1 MPPKGKKHLSYADV
15 QDRKKELSE
24 KLKKWVKDMDDAG
37 IKEPNQAKLQETFTK
52 SELAVFWKRLE
63 RKRGS
68 SALTIRDA
76 WKGLKDM
83 RRALAQVQRWKTL
96 SEFLLHDDASWQ
108 QTLVTAY
115 EEYTQSHTIQA
126 ATTKATSPA
135 TSASH
140 HHNYFHSASVPQP
153 AMTHNKEG
161 ETRQFKHDGSCADDD
176 DDERCRCAECGLKF
190 HREMARWCRELLRLK
205 PDEDG
210 LQGRRSCNKMKAGL
224 MSKSKKRPVKED
236 KNDGRPPVKQ
246 RKRSWMP
253 CSTVIRE
260 ISASTLLEPEDVKL
274 VLDDVKRLSTEE
286 VMNGHTF
293 LFPGLALFKMD
304 DEKRVV
310 ARACE
315 GTAWN
320 CVNVYGK
327 RGKWN

>member
-15 QDRKKELSE
+15 QDRKKELDE

-52 SELAVFWKRLE
+52 SELEVFWKRLE
-63 RKRGS
+63 TKRGS
-68 SALTIRDA
+68 SALTIQDA

-83 RRALAQVQRWKTL
+83 GRALAQVQRWKTL
-96 SEFLLHDDASWQ
+96 SEFLLHDDARWQ

-153 AMTHNKEG
+153 AMTDNTG
-161 ETRQFKHDGSCADDD
+161 HDDDD

-293 LFPGLALFKMD
+293 LFPGLGMFKMND
-304 DEKRVV
+304 QGRVV

-315 GTAWN
+315 GRAWDG
-320 CVNVYGK
+320 VNVYS
-327 RGKWN
+327 RGSWR

>member
-15 QDRKKELSE
+15 QDRKKELDE

-37 IKEPNQAKLQETFTK
+37 IKEPNQTKLQETFTK
-52 SELAVFWKRLE
+52 SELAMFWKRLE

-68 SALTIRDA
+68 SALTIQDA

-83 RRALAQVQRWKTL
+83 GRALAQVQRWKTL
-96 SEFLLHDDASWQ
+96 SEFLLHDDARWQ

-126 ATTKATSPA
+126 ATTKATSRA

-153 AMTHNKEG
+153 AMTHNTG
-161 ETRQFKHDGSCADDD
+161 HDDDD

-224 MSKSKKRPVKED
+224 MSKSKKRPVKEE
-236 KNDGRPPVKQ
+236 KSDGRLSVKQ
-246 RKRSWMP
+246 RNRRWMP
-253 CSTVIRE
+253 WSTVIRE

-274 VLDDVKRLSTEE
+274 VLDDVKRLSTQE
-286 VMNGHTF
+286 VMSGHTF
-293 LFPGLALFKMD
+293 LFPGLALFKMN

-315 GTAWN
+315 GRAWN
-320 CVNVYGK
+320 GANVYGK
-327 RGKWN
+327 PGSWR

>member
-1 MPPKGKKHLSYADV
+1 
-15 QDRKKELSE
+15 
-24 KLKKWVKDMDDAG
+24 
-37 IKEPNQAKLQETFTK
+37 
-52 SELAVFWKRLE
+52 
-63 RKRGS
+63 
-68 SALTIRDA
+68 
-76 WKGLKDM
+76 
-83 RRALAQVQRWKTL
+83 
-96 SEFLLHDDASWQ
+96 
-108 QTLVTAY
+108 
-115 EEYTQSHTIQA
+115 
-126 ATTKATSPA
+126 
-135 TSASH
+135 
-140 HHNYFHSASVPQP
+140 
-153 AMTHNKEG
+153 MTHNKEG
-161 ETRQFKHDGSCADDD
+161 ETSQFKHDGSCADDD

-205 PDEDG
+205 PDEDR

-293 LFPGLALFKMD
+293 LFPGLGMFKMND
-304 DEKRVV
+304 QGRVV

-315 GTAWN
+315 GRAWN

-327 RGKWN
+327 RGKWR

>member
-15 QDRKKELSE
+15 QDRKKELDE

-52 SELAVFWKRLE
+52 SELEVFWKRLE
-63 RKRGS
+63 TKRGS
-68 SALTIRDA
+68 SALTIQDA

-83 RRALAQVQRWKTL
+83 GRALAQVQRWKTL
-96 SEFLLHDDASWQ
+96 SEFLLHDDARWQ

-236 KNDGRPPVKQ
+236 KSDGRPPVKQ

-274 VLDDVKRLSTEE
+274 VLDDVKRLSTKE

-293 LFPGLALFKMD
+293 LFPGLAIFKMN
-304 DEKRVV
+304 EQLRVV

-315 GTAWN
+315 GRAWKGM
-320 CVNVYGK
+320 NVYGK
-327 RGKWN
+327 RGSWK

>member
-1 MPPKGKKHLSYADV
+1 MPPKGKKHLSYADM
-15 QDRKKELSE
+15 QDRKKELDE

-37 IKEPNQAKLQETFTK
+37 IKERNQAKLQETFTK
-52 SELAVFWKRLE
+52 SELEVFWKRLE
-63 RKRGS
+63 TKRGS
-68 SALTIRDA
+68 SALTIQDA

-83 RRALAQVQRWKTL
+83 GRALAQVQRWKTL
-96 SEFLLHDDASWQ
+96 SEFLLHDDARWQ

-115 EEYTQSHTIQA
+115 KDIQA

-236 KNDGRPPVKQ
+236 KNDGRPPAKQ

-293 LFPGLALFKMD
+293 VFPGLAIFTTNEQL
-304 DEKRVV
+304 RVV

-315 GTAWN
+315 GRAWK
-320 CVNVYGK
+320 CMNVYCN
-327 RGKWN
+327 RGSWK

>member
-83 RRALAQVQRWKTL
+83 RRLLKDIRWKTL

-190 HREMARWCRELLRLK
+190 HREMARWFRELVSLK

-210 LQGRRSCNKMKAGL
+210 LQGRTPCKKVKAGL
-224 MSKSKKRPVKED
+224 RSKR
-236 KNDGRPPVKQ
+236 
-246 RKRSWMP
+246 RKPW
-253 CSTVIRE
+253 STVIQQ
-260 ISASTLLEPEDVKL
+260 ISAATFLEPEDVKL
-274 VLDDVKRLSTEE
+274 VLEVVKRLSSQE
-286 VMNGHTF
+286 VMSGHTF

-304 DEKRVV
+304 E
-310 ARACE
+310 AR
-315 GTAWN
+315 
-320 CVNVYGK
+320 
-327 RGKWN
+327 

>member
-15 QDRKKELSE
+15 QDRKKELDE

-52 SELAVFWKRLE
+52 AELAVFWKRLE

-83 RRALAQVQRWKTL
+83 RRLLKDIRWKTL
-96 SEFLLHDDASWQ
+96 IEFLLHDDASWQ

-115 EEYTQSHTIQA
+115 KDIQA

-205 PDEDG
+205 PDEDR

-315 GTAWN
+315 GRAWN

-327 RGKWN
+327 RGKWR